1 MPPKTASV
9 FATVTLPDVD
19 KEENVGELVL
29 FTFWFIAPRYV
40 HWVFVIT
47 TELMLAICVSSA
59 DVTPCK
65 VAELDKFSAYPMVMI
80 PVALSTDI
88 EFVVPSLRFNA
99 VEADVIS
106 NSGADNAT
114 VFGLR
119 LIEFAVVD
127 PPVTDKPPLDPE
139 IEPVPVKNEAAVT
152 LPEKDAD
159 DPLNVVPV
167 IVPEK
172 APFVADRA
180 EVSVRAPAPVNA
192 AATEVPPYH
201 LKPDK
206 EVDVENQI
214 FEDSIPNAKSTAVV
228 EMLGYTTTRVPAL
241 RVVNAGGA

>member
-1 MPPKTASV
+1 M
-9 FATVTLPDVD
+9 F
-19 KEENVGELVL
+19 N
-29 FTFWFIAPRYV
+29 
-40 HWVFVIT
+40 
-47 TELMLAICVSSA
+47 
-59 DVTPCK
+59 
-65 VAELDKFSAYPMVMI
+65 AYPMVII
-80 PVALSTDI
+80 PVALSMDS
-88 EFVVPSLRFNA
+88 EFVVPSLRFNT
-99 VEADVIS
+99 VEADVMS

-119 LIEFAVVD
+119 LMEFAVVD
-127 PPVTDKPPLDPE
+127 PPVTDKTAPDPE

-159 DPLNVVPV
+159 DPL

-172 APFVADRA
+172 VPFVAARPD
-180 EVSVRAPAPVNA
+180 VSVRAPAPVNA